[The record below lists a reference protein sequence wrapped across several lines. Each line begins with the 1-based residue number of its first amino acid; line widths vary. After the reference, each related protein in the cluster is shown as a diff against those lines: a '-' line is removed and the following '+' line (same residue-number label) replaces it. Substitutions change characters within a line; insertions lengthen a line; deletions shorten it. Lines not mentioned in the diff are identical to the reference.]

1 MAIKRN
7 LNFLSL
13 KYAIG
18 LFLIYI
24 TLLYVFSFFSNFATE
39 NIKEF
44 RSIYMMESK
53 KKISDYL
60 VYITSFVII
69 VIWGCTFVQTKLLIN
84 SGLRPDEIFLFRF
97 ILAYLLILP
106 LSGRRLFMNNLKDE
120 ALALLLG
127 LTGGSLYF
135 LTENYAIAYGYCSN
149 VALIVCLT
157 PIVTNFIVG
166 AFYPS
171 ERMAKAALLGSFI
184 AFLGMALVV
193 FNGNFILKLSP
204 IGDLFA
210 IAACL
215 CWAFYSLIIK
225 RLQNSYSNMLI
236 TRKVFGYGLI
246 TIVPWLLFR
255 GVNYDILLSGG
266 VVVWGNILFL
276 GCVASMLCFMGWN
289 WCMKKIGTVRAT
301 NFLYLNP
308 VVAVITSALFLGEK
322 ITGLAMVGAALILCG
337 LFFID
342 KARKR

>member
-1 MAIKRN
+1 MDIGIYKMKR
-7 LNFLSL
+7 
-13 KYAIG
+13 
-18 LFLIYI
+18 
-24 TLLYVFSFFSNFATE
+24 
-39 NIKEF
+39 
-44 RSIYMMESK
+44 
-53 KKISDYL
+53 ISDYL

-106 LSGRRLFMNNLKDE
+106 LSGRKLFMNNLKDE
-120 ALALLLG
+120 FLALSLG

-157 PIVTNFIVG
+157 PIITNFIVG

-171 ERMAKAALLGSFI
+171 ERMAKAGFLGSFL
-184 AFLGMALVV
+184 AFLGMVLVV

-204 IGDLFA
+204 IGDLLA

-225 RLQNSYSNMLI
+225 RLQSSYSNMLI
-236 TRKVFGYGLI
+236 TRKVFGYGLL
-246 TIVPWLLFR
+246 TIVPWLLLR
-255 GVNYDILLSGG
+255 GVNYEILLSGG

-276 GCVASMLCFMGWN
+276 GCVASMLCFLGWN
-289 WCMKKIGTVRAT
+289 WCMKRIGTVRAT

-308 VVAVITSALFLGEK
+308 VVAVITSAIFLGEK

-342 KARKR
+342 RGRKR